1 MADQPPYAC
10 QQVYPIYSCIRYA
23 SSCIDS
29 ESSSLT
35 ISCRASCRLVLPH
48 RVPQSRTEFIKKN
61 KEKEKHDNPFT
72 DLFFLGFFEFSFL
85 PRLCFFSF
93 SFFIFRF
100 LSTFLF
106 FLFLPF
112 FPFLY
117 FFLKRPM
124 RLHVFHSTARSQTL
138 TTQS

>member
-1 MADQPPYAC
+1 MIIHSL
-10 QQVYPIYSCIRYA
+10 IYSF
-23 SSCIDS
+23 
-29 ESSSLT
+29 
-35 ISCRASCRLVLPH
+35 LV
-48 RVPQSRTEFIKKN
+48 
-61 KEKEKHDNPFT
+61 
-72 DLFFLGFFEFSFL
+72 FLFEFSFL

-106 FLFLPF
+106 FLFLQVPF
-112 FPFLY
+112 FPFVY